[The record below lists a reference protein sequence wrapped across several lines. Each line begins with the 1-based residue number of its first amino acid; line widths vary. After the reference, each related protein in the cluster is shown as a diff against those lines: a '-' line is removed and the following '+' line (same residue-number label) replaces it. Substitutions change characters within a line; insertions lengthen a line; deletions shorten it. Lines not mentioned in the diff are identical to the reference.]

1 MKCGVWARPKEETHI
16 TYGVECV
23 ATIKINPYIPWFVT
37 NTQPNITLS
46 RDGSGLIIQVTE
58 ERFNELFE
66 VVKE

>member
-1 MKCGVWARPKEETHI
+1 MKSGVWARPKEETHI
-16 TYGVECV
+16 SYGVECV
-23 ATIKINPYIPWFVT
+23 ATIRINPYIPWFVT

-46 RDGSGLIIQVTE
+46 RDGLIIQVTE